1 MGQLLRYCGI
11 GLVVGFALA
20 VAPAKAAVPYDF
32 DNVMPAP
39 GESEL
44 LLTTADV
51 LYGPGENFVDTFFFD
66 LVHPATPG
74 PTINVAFDVHNL
86 VGAESVIPLTVEL
99 FMHDGTSYALVV
111 SDGPAET
118 VSFSRILATSTGESR
133 LYRILVSGA
142 APLDA
147 TAGYVGI
154 LTVTAIP
161 EPATVALLLAGLAT
175 LSMAL
180 AARRHG
186 ARRMSPLRH

>member
-11 GLVVGFALA
+11 GLMVGFALA
-20 VAPAKAAVPYDF
+20 VVPAKAAAPYDF
-32 DNVMPAP
+32 ENVMPAP

-44 LLTTADV
+44 LLTTADM
-51 LYGPGENFVDTFFFD
+51 LYGPGESFVDTYFFD

-74 PTINVAFDVHNL
+74 PTINVAFEVHNL
-86 VGAESVIPLTVEL
+86 VDAESDVPFTVEL
-99 FMHDGTSYALVV
+99 FMHDGTSYVPLV

-118 VSFSRILATSTGESR
+118 VSFSHILATSTAASHV
-133 LYRILVSGA
+133 YRILVSGA

-180 AARRHG
+180 AAQRRG